1 MLEIKPRALCT
12 LGEDFTHLATLP
24 AMMNVLFDFKLNAN
38 VNVEDLMKTTL
49 MGTLEVR

>member
-12 LGEDFTHLATLP
+12 LGEDFIHLATLP

-38 VNVEDLMKTTL
+38 VNVVEDLRKTIPL
-49 MGTLEVR
+49 MGTL